1 MSYSRIAVW
10 ATAVTLSLFWAV
22 GSDMPGSVSAQTPA
36 ETERPAVTSDA
47 VDGYMVLAPSVL
59 RSGQTESISVSL
71 FSGQNPARGTVGLSL
86 FGDGAFLA
94 SASGDIEGTGA
105 ISLSVPRVPAGTYHL
120 SASGPGFS
128 ESATVNVASGDI
140 LFVETDK
147 PLYKPGQDM
156 HIRVLLLDIELKPL
170 TGDITVEVRDAKGNK
185 VFREVV
191 RSDEFGMANLT
202 MPLSNEP
209 ILGNWSI
216 SASFGEQKADTL
228 VSVEHYVLPKYGIE
242 VDFSQ
247 DWGLVDEPITG
258 TVTAEYNFGKPVKGE
273 LRIVASRYTWEWV
286 EFAEFTTE
294 FDGTAS
300 FELPAPGYV
309 RSGRGPDGAG
319 NISLEVTVE
328 EKETGY
334 TETATAS
341 HTVVHSPVSLRL
353 IPEGSSFKP
362 SLPFSVLLVTESP
375 DRSLTDYEVGL
386 ETYYLD
392 DGLIVTYAE
401 ESRLKTVD
409 GKALL
414 TINPPAGSVAVAIL
428 ADAGGSY
435 ASTTLKAAHSPSNSF
450 IHLEQVSSSHSAG
463 DQAQFKVHSTEPE
476 GNFHYEVI
484 SRGRVVLSD
493 VSASSDISFAVTP
506 VMASMPEL
514 VVYQVMSNGEV
525 AADTLPFAVADSYP
539 LDIDAAFDKAEVRPG
554 DEVEVTLTTD
564 GQAKVGITAVDRSV
578 YLLGDNRINLR
589 QVFDELERLNL
600 EPESDYYDYYNYRE
614 ITTLGAA
621 ETLKDAGL
629 VVMSNREVP
638 VGQTHYRR
646 PLGSGGGASADTAAA
661 SAPAPGGG
669 SDDLADVRRVRQF
682 FPETWLWTDVMTD
695 EAGSASISAEAPD
708 TITTWMLR
716 AVGMSKEHG
725 LGITETQL
733 RVFQPFFLQV
743 DLPYSAIRGEEFS
756 ARVVLHNYL
765 DTSQQFFVELEE
777 SDGIEL
783 LDEAVKTVTVRP
795 NDLKVVNFKIRL
807 TEVGNLPLKVT
818 ARSRDEA
825 DAVIKEL
832 LVKPEGVPQEVVT
845 NKFVLAGESAVFSN
859 ALPPGSIDG
868 SARTHV
874 ALSGSVLSQ
883 TLEGLDNLLRMS
895 YGCGEQNMVL
905 FAPNV
910 FVARY
915 LEQTGQLKPKV
926 MSRAE
931 QLMLTGYQ
939 QQLMFRRA
947 DGSFATWGDR
957 SPSGSIWLTAF
968 VLKTLSQAKSFI
980 YVDPEVISGAAQWIL
995 EHQNEDGSFEQIGGV
1010 PNDYLYGGLK
1020 GATTLA
1026 AYVAIALLEAG
1037 ETSSADL
1044 AIGHLEDQLDEVED
1058 PYTLALVSY
1067 ALELGES
1074 TSADDA
1080 YGQLLAKGTRDE
1092 NGLFWDT
1099 TGPQADSPH
1108 SGWARST
1115 AIENTGYAVLALLEH
1130 GDRANAREAARW
1142 LVTQRNAYG
1151 GFRSTQDTVVGL
1163 QALIQYSVETQNDV
1177 GMTVTLTSG
1186 DWTRVVEIDAENADI
1201 VQVVSVPIGEDI
1213 QLVADGEGEAVV
1225 QVVHR
1230 FNLPEDLLQASEIFS
1245 LDVDYSPD
1253 SIKVGDLITVSAT
1266 VDFEP
1271 PVELDAGMVILDV
1284 ALPTGFS
1291 PVLETLDA
1299 LVDDD
1304 PKVWRYDLPEG
1315 RVELYLQ
1322 DLVANETFDVQFE
1335 AIAGH
1340 QVITKPTTS
1349 KVYSYYNPRWRTE
1362 TLGPSV
1368 IVAEDER
1375 SVCLTGG
1382 AVNDETNTG
1391 LITDCESL
1399 LLARDMLAGSA
1410 ALNWSEGTAIAEWEG
1425 ITLQGSPERVT
1436 TLNLSD
1442 GGLDGEL
1449 PDLSGLASLDR
1460 LDLRDNSLT
1469 GDIPSSFGDM
1479 TNLTYLYLH
1488 SNELDGAIP
1497 SELGGMSSLR
1507 YLWLHSNELTGSL
1520 PSGLGN
1526 LDNLRDLNL
1535 YGNQLS
1541 GAIPAGIGDL
1551 GNLTHLRL
1559 HRNELTGAIP
1569 SELGN
1574 LDSLRFIW
1582 LHGNMLDGSIPASL
1596 GSLENLEGLWLSE
1609 NNLTGTIPTE
1619 LGELSGHSL
1628 VQWRLSGGENQ
1639 FTGCLPAGL
1648 ASVEDSDMTSLG
1660 LQTCSDS

>member
-1 MSYSRIAVW
+1 MSYSRIAVL
-10 ATAVTLSLFWAV
+10 ATAVALCLFWAV
-22 GSDMPGSVSAQTPA
+22 GSDTPNSASAQTPA
-36 ETERPAVTSDA
+36 ETKRPAVTSDA

-71 FSGQNPARGTVGLSL
+71 FSGQNPARGTVVLSL
-86 FGDGAFLA
+86 TGGGAPLA
-94 SASGDIEGTGA
+94 SASADIEGTGA
-105 ISLSVPRVPAGTYHL
+105 ISLSVPRVAAGTYYL
-120 SASGPGFS
+120 SATGPGFT
-128 ESATVNVASGDI
+128 ETAAVNVASGDI

-191 RSDEFGMANLT
+191 RSDEFGMASLT

-216 SASFGEQKADTL
+216 KASFGEQEADTL

-258 TVTAEYNFGKPVKGE
+258 TVTAEYSFGKPVKGE

-294 FDGTAS
+294 IEGTAS
-300 FELPAPGYV
+300 FELPAPSYV

-319 NISLEVTVE
+319 NISLEITVE

-334 TETATAS
+334 IETTTAS
-341 HTVVHSPVSLRL
+341 HTVVHSPISLRL

-362 SLPFSVLLVTESP
+362 SLPYSVLLVTESP
-375 DRSLTDYEVGL
+375 DRSLTDYDVGL

-392 DGLIVTYAE
+392 DGLTVTHAE
-401 ESRLKTVD
+401 ESRIKTVD

-414 TINPPAGSVAVAIL
+414 TITPPAGSVAVAIL

-435 ASTTLKAAHSPSNSF
+435 ASTVLKAAHSPSNSF
-450 IHLEQVSSSHSAG
+450 VHLEQVSSSLSAG
-463 DQAQFKVHSTEPE
+463 GQAQFKVHSTEPE

-493 VSASSDISFAVTP
+493 VSASSDISFTVTP
-506 VMASMPEL
+506 VMANMPKL

-525 AADTLPFAVADSYP
+525 AVDFLPFTVADSYP

-564 GQAKVGITAVDRSV
+564 GQAKVGVTAVDRSV

-589 QVFDELERLNL
+589 QVFDELEQLNL
-600 EPESDYYDYYNYRE
+600 EPESDYYDDYFYEE

-621 ETLKDAGL
+621 EALKDAGL

-646 PLGSGGGASADTAAA
+646 PLGSGGGELAFAA
-661 SAPAPGGG
+661 SAPAPAAG
-669 SDDLADVRRVRQF
+669 SDDLADVRRVRQY

-765 DTSQQFFVELEE
+765 DTSQQFFVELEK
-777 SDGIEL
+777 SDGFEL
-783 LDEAVKTVTVRP
+783 LDDAVKTVTVGP

-807 TEVGNLPLKVT
+807 LELGNLPLKVT

-845 NKFVLAGESAVFSN
+845 NKFILAGESAVFAN

-883 TLEGLDNLLRMS
+883 TLEGLENLLQMS

-931 QLMLTGYQ
+931 HLMLTGYQ

-947 DGSFATWGDR
+947 DGSFATWGDH

-980 YVDPEVISGAAQWIL
+980 YVDQEVISGAAQWIL
-995 EHQNEDGSFEQIGGV
+995 EHQNEDGSFEQVGGV
-1010 PNDYLYGGLK
+1010 PNDYLYGGLE
-1020 GATTLA
+1020 GPTTLA

-1037 ETSSADL
+1037 ATSNADL
-1044 AIGHLEDQLDEVED
+1044 AVGYLEDQLDDIED
-1058 PYTLALVSY
+1058 PYALALVAY

-1080 YGQLLAKGTRDE
+1080 YDKLLAKGTRDE
-1092 NGLFWDT
+1092 NGLYWDT
-1099 TGPQADSPH
+1099 TGPQADSPR

-1115 AIENTGYAVLALLEH
+1115 AVENTGYAVLALLEH

-1163 QALIQYSVETQNDV
+1163 QALIQYSVEAQNDV

-1186 DWTRVVEIDAENADI
+1186 DWTQEVELDAENADI
-1201 VQVVSVPIGEDI
+1201 VQVVSVPVGEDL
-1213 QLVADGEGEAVV
+1213 QLVTDGVGEAVV

-1230 FNLPEDLLQASEIFS
+1230 FNLPEDQLQPGEIFS
-1245 LDVDYSPD
+1245 LDIDYSPN
-1253 SIKVGDLITVSAT
+1253 SIKVGDLISVSAT
-1266 VDFEP
+1266 VNFEP
-1271 PVELDAGMVILDV
+1271 PVELDAGMVIIDI

-1299 LVDDD
+1299 LVDED
-1304 PKVWRYDLPEG
+1304 PKVWRYDLPDG
-1315 RVELYLQ
+1315 RVEIYVE
-1322 DLVANETFDVQFE
+1322 DLVVNETFEVEFDG
-1335 AIAGH
+1335 IALH
-1340 QVITKPTTS
+1340 QVITQPTNS
-1349 KVYSYYNPRWRTE
+1349 KVYSYYNPRWSSE
-1362 TLGPSV
+1362 ALGPSV

-1382 AVNDETNTG
+1382 AVNDGTNTG
-1391 LITDCESL
+1391 LITDCEAL
-1399 LLARDMLAGSA
+1399 LLARDTLAGSA
-1410 ALNWSEGTAIAEWEG
+1410 TLNWSEGTAIAEWEG

-1436 TLNLSD
+1436 TLDLSD
-1442 GGLDGEL
+1442 GGLNGEL
-1449 PDLSGLASLDR
+1449 PDLSGLTGLVR
-1460 LDLRDNSLT
+1460 LDLRDNTLT

-1479 TNLTYLYLH
+1479 TNLIFLYLH
-1488 SNELDGAIP
+1488 NNDLDGGIP

-1507 YLWLHSNELTGSL
+1507 YLWLHSNELSGNI
-1520 PSGLGN
+1520 PSGLGD

-1535 YGNQLS
+1535 HSNQLS

-1569 SELGN
+1569 SELGD
-1574 LDSLRFIW
+1574 LDSLRFMW

-1596 GSLENLEGLWLSE
+1596 GSLENLERLWLSE
-1609 NNLTGTIPTE
+1609 NKLSGSIPTE

>member
-1 MSYSRIAVW
+1 MSYSRIAVLG
-10 ATAVTLSLFWAV
+10 TAVVLSLFWAV
-22 GSDMPGSVSAQTPA
+22 DSDMPNSASAQTSTDA
-36 ETERPAVTSDA
+36 ERPAVTSDA

-71 FSGQNPARGTVGLSL
+71 FSGQDPARGTVGLTL
-86 FGDGAFLA
+86 YDFNATLA
-94 SASGDIEGTGA
+94 SASGDTEGTGS
-105 ISLSVPRVPAGTYHL
+105 ISLSVPKISAGNYYL
-120 SASGPGFS
+120 KASGPGFS
-128 ESATVNVASGDI
+128 ETVAVTVDSGDI

-185 VFREVV
+185 VYREVV
-191 RSDEFGMANLT
+191 QSDEFGMANLT

-209 ILGNWSI
+209 NLGNWNI
-216 SASFGEQKADTL
+216 SASYGEQEADTQ
-228 VSVEHYVLPKYGIE
+228 VSIEQYVLPKYEIG
-242 VDFSQ
+242 VDFAQ
-247 DWGLVDEPITG
+247 DWGLVDEPIKG
-258 TVTAEYNFGKPVKGE
+258 TVTAEYSFGKPVKGE
-273 LRIVASRYTWEWV
+273 LRIVASKYTWEWE
-286 EFAEFTTE
+286 EFAEFTAE
-294 FDGTAS
+294 IDGTAS
-300 FELPAPGYV
+300 FELPEPGYV
-309 RSGRGPDGAG
+309 SGGRGPDGAG

-334 TETATAS
+334 KETTTAS
-341 HTVVHSPVSLRL
+341 HTVVHSSVSLRL

-392 DGLIVTYAE
+392 DGLTVTYAE

-414 TINPPAGSVAVAIL
+414 TITPPTGSVAVAIL

-435 ASTTLKAAHSPSNSF
+435 ASTLLKAAHSPSNSF
-450 IHLEQVSSSHSAG
+450 IHLEQVSSSLSAG
-463 DQAQFKVHSTEPE
+463 DHAQFKAHSTEPE

-493 VSASSDISFAVTP
+493 VSASSDIGFTVTP
-506 VMASMPEL
+506 VMANMSKL

-525 AADTLPFAVADSYP
+525 AADTLPFTVADSYP

-554 DEVEVTLTTD
+554 DEVEITLTTD
-564 GQAKVGITAVDRSV
+564 GQAKVGVTAVDRSV

-589 QVFDELERLNL
+589 QVFDELDRFNL
-600 EPESDYYDYYNYRE
+600 EPEIDYYDDYYYSE

-638 VGQTHYRR
+638 VGRTHYRR
-646 PLGSGGGASADTAAA
+646 PLGSGGFADVAALSA
-661 SAPAPGGG
+661 SAPGAG

-682 FPETWLWTDVMTD
+682 FPETWLWSDVMTD
-695 EAGSASISAEAPD
+695 ESGSASIAAEAPD
-708 TITTWMLR
+708 SITTWILR

-725 LGITETQL
+725 LGIAETQL

-756 ARVVLHNYL
+756 AKVVLHNYL

-777 SDGIEL
+777 SEDFEL
-783 LDEAVKTVTVRP
+783 LDDAAKTVTVGP
-795 NDLKVVNFKIRL
+795 NDLKVVHFKMRL
-807 TEVGNLPLKVT
+807 TELGSLPIKVT

-825 DAVIKEL
+825 DAVIREL
-832 LVKPEGVPQEVVT
+832 LVVPEGVPQEIVT
-845 NKFVLAGESAVFSN
+845 NKILSGGESAAFSN
-859 ALPPGSIDG
+859 ALPSGSIER

-874 ALSGSVLSQ
+874 ALSGSVLGQ
-883 TLEGLDNLLRMS
+883 TLEGLENLLQMS

-915 LEQTGQLKPKV
+915 LEQTGQLKPEL

-931 QLMLTGYQ
+931 HLMMTGYQ

-957 SPSGSIWLTAF
+957 SRSGSIWLTAF
-968 VLKTLSQAKSFI
+968 VLKTLAQAKSFI

-995 EHQNEDGSFEQIGGV
+995 DHQNEDGSFEQVGGV
-1010 PNDYLYGGLK
+1010 PNSYLYGGLE
-1020 GATTLA
+1020 GATALA
-1026 AYVAIALLEAG
+1026 AYVAVALHEAG
-1037 ETSSADL
+1037 ATGSADL
-1044 AIGHLEDQLDEVED
+1044 AIGYLEDRLDEIED
-1058 PYTLALVSY
+1058 PYTIALVSY
-1067 ALELGES
+1067 ALELGDS
-1074 TSADDA
+1074 ASADEAHD
-1080 YGQLLAKGTRDE
+1080 LLLEKGTRDQ
-1092 NGLFWDT
+1092 NGLYWDT
-1099 TGPQADSPH
+1099 AGPQADSAH
-1108 SGWARST
+1108 SWWARST
-1115 AIENTGYAVLALLEH
+1115 AVENTGYAVLALLEH
-1130 GDRANAREAARW
+1130 GDLANARAAARW

-1151 GFRSTQDTVVGL
+1151 GYRSTQDTVVGL

-1177 GMTVTLTSG
+1177 DMTVTLTSG
-1186 DWTRVVEIDAENADI
+1186 DWTQEVKIDAENADI
-1201 VQVVSVPIGEDI
+1201 VQVVSVPVGDNI
-1213 QLVADGEGEAVV
+1213 QLVTDGAGEAVV

-1230 FNLPEDLLQASEIFS
+1230 FNLPEDQLQPGEIFS
-1245 LDVDYSPD
+1245 LDVDYSPK
-1253 SIKVGDLITVSAT
+1253 SVTVGDAISVSAT

-1271 PVELDAGMVILDV
+1271 PVELDVGMVILDI

-1299 LVDDD
+1299 LVDDN
-1304 PKVWRYDLPEG
+1304 PKVWRYDLTE
-1315 RVELYLQ
+1315 RSVELYLE
-1322 DLVANETFDVQFE
+1322 DLVANETFEVTFDAV
-1335 AIAGH
+1335 AGYP
-1340 QVITKPTTS
+1340 VITQPTTS
-1349 KVYSYYNPRWRTE
+1349 KVYSYYNPRWSTE

-1382 AVNDETNTG
+1382 AVNDGTNAG
-1391 LITDCESL
+1391 LITDCETL
-1399 LLARDMLAGSA
+1399 LLARDTLAGNA
-1410 ALNWSEGTAIAEWEG
+1410 TLNWSEGTAIADWEG
-1425 ITLQGSPERVT
+1425 VTLQGSPERVT
-1436 TLNLSD
+1436 TLTLSD
-1442 GGLDGEL
+1442 SGLNGEL
-1449 PDLSGLASLDR
+1449 PDLSGLAGLVR
-1460 LDLRDNSLT
+1460 LDLRDNMLS
-1469 GDIPSSFGDM
+1469 GDIPSSFGEM
-1479 TNLTYLYLH
+1479 TSLIYLYLH
-1488 SNELDGAIP
+1488 NNDLDGSIP

-1507 YLWLHSNELTGSL
+1507 YLWLHSNDLSGNI
-1520 PSGLGN
+1520 PSELGN

-1535 YGNQLS
+1535 HSNNLTGD
-1541 GAIPAGIGDL
+1541 IPAEL
-1551 GNLTHLRL
+1551 GEMDSLTHLRL

-1569 SELGN
+1569 GELGD
-1574 LDSLRFIW
+1574 LDSLRFMW
-1582 LHGNMLDGSIPASL
+1582 LHGNMLDGLIPSSL
-1596 GSLENLEGLWLSE
+1596 GSLEKLERLWLSE
-1609 NNLTGTIPTE
+1609 NKLTGAVPAE

-1628 VQWRLSGGENQ
+1628 VQWRLSGGENR

-1648 ASVEDSDMTSLG
+1648 AAVEDSDMNSLG